1 MALIAG
7 SDGKVTFSVGEDL
20 VLMAI
25 FSDFNLELDGIEWTQ
40 NSSISLVDGV
50 DGVRVTNTGLSPPR
64 ANSTLTRPGIT
75 GVSYGGTYTAT
86 ATNPAG
92 SASTTFIVEIVTT
105 MMIAKFQVR
114 LVGISECLQWKVN

>member
-1 MALIAG
+1 MCDNYLFLPVIPPTAG
-7 SDGKVTFSVGEDL
+7 NNATVTFSVGEDL
-20 VLMAI
+20 VLMAV
-25 FSDFNLELDGIEWTQ
+25 FSDFNLELDSIEWTQ

-92 SASTTFIVEIVTT
+92 SASTTFTVDIT
-105 MMIAKFQVR
+105 
-114 LVGISECLQWKVN
+114 GIKMSSMYR